1 MANKS
6 DCLVF
11 YVIAWACFSACNQ
24 ECLHVFVPIPLIT
37 ARTSINL
44 CRNAKRRLTFTN
56 YKALLEH
63 LSEIKGALAADRTG
77 FLEFLKELKSKHF
90 LFYETALFSK
100 IKSIRSC

>member
-1 MANKS
+1 MS
-6 DCLVF
+6 LYQF
-11 YVIAWACFSACNQ
+11 HLLSA
-24 ECLHVFVPIPLIT
+24 
-37 ARTSINL
+37 ATSINL

-77 FLEFLKELKSKHF
+77 FLEFLKKELKSKHF